1 MRRACL
7 YVSGNGEPP
16 RRELVDDG
24 GGRLAHECRWHA
36 RRSARRDALV
46 NESESFS
53 LEEGTPLP
61 SFDENVLALAV
72 LAVGAVLY
80 RLISAVQCLWLSTT
94 FLKTHHLH
102 QTQ

>member
-1 MRRACL
+1 MLRACL
-7 YVSGNGEPP
+7 CVFGNGEPP

-36 RRSARRDALV
+36 RRSARRYALV
-46 NESESFS
+46 SESESFS

-72 LAVGAVLY
+72 LAVGAVFGM
-80 RLISAVQCLWLSTT
+80 R
-94 FLKTHHLH
+94 
-102 QTQ
+102 